1 MNFRGFAAL
10 PSNVTAERPRSSVMD
25 TCEEDYEYDIVLEPC
40 GQDFCF
46 RGECGGHFG
55 SPLFFYLLIFGSVNY
70 TPAMMVNITA
80 DRRHGGGPWTFSFLF
95 FSVRVLL
102 FIC

>member
-10 PSNVTAERPRSSVMD
+10 PSNVTAERPHSYVMETCVKRTMTSYWSPVDRTFVSGESVRV
-25 TCEEDYEYDIVLEPC
+25 TSVAPY
-40 GQDFCF
+40 
-46 RGECGGHFG
+46 
-55 SPLFFYLLIFGSVNY
+55 FFYLLIFGSVNY

>member
-25 TCEEDYEYDIVLEPC
+25 TCEEDYDIVLEPC

-46 RGECGGHFG
+46 RGECEGDVG
-55 SPLFFYLLIFGSVNY
+55 PPYFFIY
-70 TPAMMVNITA
+70 
-80 DRRHGGGPWTFSFLF
+80 
-95 FSVRVLL
+95 
-102 FIC
+102 